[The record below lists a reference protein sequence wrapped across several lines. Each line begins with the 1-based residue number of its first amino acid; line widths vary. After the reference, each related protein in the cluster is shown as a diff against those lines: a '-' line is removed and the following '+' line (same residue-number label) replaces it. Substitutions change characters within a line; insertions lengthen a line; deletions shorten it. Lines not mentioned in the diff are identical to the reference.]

1 MKRIVKW
8 SSIPALAVVVVI
20 AWTQFG
26 RGSTAPAPKHETQVV
41 DRGRIVARVTATG
54 VVSPLKTVQVGSQ
67 VSGRIAELL
76 VDFNSP
82 VTKGQVI
89 ARLDPQ
95 LIKAAVERSKANLSA
110 ARADLTRAR
119 ALAADAARQ
128 ADRSQQLQDKG
139 VLSAA
144 EAETARSN
152 ATAQR
157 AQVTAAA
164 ASVEQANAALREAE
178 LNLANA
184 TIYSPIDGVVIQR
197 SVDVGQTVAASLQA
211 PVLFTI
217 AEDLGKMQVDT
228 SVSESDVGRLAAG
241 QPVSFSVDAF
251 PDKSFRGKVRQIRN
265 APTTVQNVVTYDA
278 VIDVDN
284 PELLLKPGMTANVTF
299 IVGQAES
306 ALRVPNAALRFRP
319 EDARPQG
326 RGGNREMKTVYRL
339 EGEALVPVQ
348 VKPGLSDG
356 ARTEITAGELKEG
369 DLVVTG
375 GAGAES
381 ATTTAPRPQQGAGG
395 AGRRMRGP
403 F

>member
-8 SSIPALAVVVVI
+8 SSIPVLAIVAVL

-26 RGSTAPAPKHETQVV
+26 RGSTRPAPKHETQVV

-67 VSGRIAELL
+67 VSGRIGELL

-95 LIKAAVERSKANLSA
+95 LFKAAVERAKANLSA
-110 ARADLTRAR
+110 ARADVTRAR
-119 ALAADAARQ
+119 ALAADAARN
-128 ADRSQQLQDKG
+128 AVRSKQLRDKG

-144 EAETARSN
+144 EADTAASN
-152 ATAQR
+152 ATAQK
-157 AQVTAAA
+157 AQVTAAS
-164 ASVEQANAALREAE
+164 ASVEQASAALREAE

-217 AEDLGKMQVDT
+217 AEDLAKMQVDT

-241 QPVSFSVDAF
+241 QSVSFTVDAF
-251 PDKSFRGKVRQIRN
+251 PDKMFRGKVRQIRN

-299 IVGQAES
+299 IVGQAEDV
-306 ALRVPNAALRFRP
+306 LRVPNAALRFRP
-319 EDARPQG
+319 EDATPARG
-326 RGGNREMKTVYRL
+326 RDRDREMKTLYRL
-339 EGEALVPVQ
+339 EGETLVPVQ

-356 ARTEITAGELKEG
+356 ARTEIAAGELKEG
-369 DLVVTG
+369 DLVVTAG
-375 GAGAES
+375 GTGAE
-381 ATTTAPRPQQGAGG
+381 AEGNPTTAQRPQGG
-395 AGRRMRGP
+395 GRRMRGP